1 MTGDRWLSALLP
13 AAIAFPL
20 LVAALMVTFASLM
33 PRLMRD
39 AIMLATTLASVGA
52 SIGLLVAT
60 TSGLPVVHWLSGGS
74 PRNGLVPGI
83 ALYVDPPAAAVLS
96 VVGLIFV
103 AVTVYAWRYFKVL
116 EEYFHTMLLVLL
128 GAMTALVMAAD
139 LFTMFVAFE
148 LMSVIAYALT
158 AFNVE
163 DEDALAGAF
172 NFAILGSIASL
183 LMMIGIAAIYA
194 GTGAL
199 NLAAISRTL
208 SGQSSPIAAIG
219 LSMVVGGLL
228 LKLAA
233 VPLQFWIAD
242 AETASPSPVAALS
255 SGAMT
260 SVAAFWLARLM
271 GVVVAPMGDGAMGGS
286 VGGAFSALFVGL
298 GLATLWVGALL
309 AIVQVDF
316 KRLLAFSTVSH
327 MGVALIAIGYMGS
340 GGGEGALAGAGL
352 YILSQGLVKAALFL
366 LVGVLLHRFGTV
378 DIYELR
384 SRVDGSRWVALPII
398 AGGLALAGCPPFGLW
413 PGKLLIEHALPAG
426 RAGDWIFISLVASA
440 VLTGGAVLHAVL
452 HAFLGFG
459 PAPEGPPVPRAKS
472 ERFDP
477 MADEH
482 EDRRTEDAGR
492 RVETEAQVLSRIPAT
507 LVLAPLC
514 LLILAALVPLVPE
527 IVGHAHQFAAALLD
541 GATYQAAML
550 DGNMTRRPL
559 RPEQLPEL
567 VPALKVAAGTLLV
580 PLGWQ
585 VLRLPWPRGARHFFA
600 WPLARLRLVHDGT
613 INDYVVWLVA
623 GFTLLMAVVMW
634 NA

>member
-1 MTGDRWLSALLP
+1 MTGDPWLSALLP
-13 AAIAFPL
+13 ASIALPL
-20 LVAALMVTFASLM
+20 LVAALMVTFASMM
-33 PRLMRD
+33 PRVLRD
-39 AIMLATTLASVGA
+39 AIMLVTTLASVGA
-52 SIGLLVAT
+52 SIWLLIET
-60 TSGLPVVHWLSGGS
+60 TSGLPVAHWLSGGS
-74 PRNGLVPGI
+74 PRNGVVPGI

-103 AVTVYAWRYFKVL
+103 AVTIYAWRYFKVL

-158 AFNVE
+158 AFNVD

-183 LMMIGIAAIYA
+183 LMMVGIAAIYA

-208 SGQSSPIAAIG
+208 AGQSSPLASIG
-219 LSMVVGGLL
+219 LAMVVGGLL

-233 VPLQFWIAD
+233 APLQFWIAD

-260 SVAAFWLARLM
+260 TVAAFWLARLM
-271 GVVVAPMGDGAMGGS
+271 GVVVGPMAGG
-286 VGGAFSALFVGL
+286 VGGAFSGLFIGL
-298 GLATLWVGALL
+298 GVVTLCVGALL
-309 AIVQVDF
+309 AIVQIDF

-327 MGVALIAIGYMGS
+327 MGVALIAIGLMGS
-340 GGGEGALAGAGL
+340 GAGEGALAGAGL
-352 YILSQGLVKAALFL
+352 YVLSQGLVKAALFL
-366 LVGVLLHRFGTV
+366 LAGVLMHRFGTV
-378 DIYELR
+378 DLRELR
-384 SRVDGSRWVALPII
+384 TRIDGSFWVALPIL

-413 PGKLLIEHALPAG
+413 PGKLMIEHALPAG
-426 RAGDWIFISLVASA
+426 RAGDWLFVGLAASA
-440 VLTGGAVLHAVL
+440 VLTGGAVLHSVL
-452 HAFLGFG
+452 HAFLGLG
-459 PAPEGPPVPRAKS
+459 PAPEGPPVPRGTR

-482 EDRRTEDAGR
+482 ADERTAGARRAA
-492 RVETEAQVLSRIPAT
+492 ETEVQVTSRIPPT
-507 LVLAPLC
+507 LMLAPVG
-514 LLILAALVPLVPE
+514 LLLVAALVPFVPD

-541 GATYQAAML
+541 GRAYQAALL
-550 DGNMTRRPL
+550 DGNMTSRPL
-559 RPEQLPEL
+559 RTEELPEI
-567 VPALKVAAGTLLV
+567 ATSLKIVAATLLV

-585 VLRLPWPRGARHFFA
+585 VLRLPWPQGARRFFA
-600 WPLARLRLVHDGT
+600 WPIARLRLAHDGT
-613 INDYVVWLVA
+613 INDYVLWLVA

-634 NA
+634 KV

>member
-1 MTGDRWLSALLP
+1 MTGDPWLSALLP
-13 AAIAFPL
+13 ASVALPL

-33 PRLMRD
+33 PRLLRD

-52 SIGLLVAT
+52 SIGLLIET
-60 TSGLPVVHWLSGGS
+60 TSGLPVAHWLSGGS
-74 PRNGLVPGI
+74 PRNGVVPGI
-83 ALYVDPPAAAVLS
+83 ALYVDSPAAAVLS

-103 AVTVYAWRYFKVL
+103 AVTIYAWRYFKVL

-172 NFAILGSIASL
+172 NFAILGSIANL
-183 LMMIGIAAIYA
+183 LMMVGIAAIYA

-208 SGQSSPIAAIG
+208 AGQSSPLASIG
-219 LSMVVGGLL
+219 LAMVVGGLL

-233 VPLQFWIAD
+233 APLQFWIAD

-260 SVAAFWLARLM
+260 TVAAFWLARLM
-271 GVVVAPMGDGAMGGS
+271 GVVVGPMAGG
-286 VGGAFSALFVGL
+286 VGGGFSGLFIGL
-298 GLATLWVGALL
+298 GVVTLWVGALL
-309 AIVQVDF
+309 AIVQIDF

-327 MGVALIAIGYMGS
+327 MGVALIAIGLMGS
-340 GGGEGALAGAGL
+340 GAGEGALAGAGL
-352 YILSQGLVKAALFL
+352 YVLSQGLVKAALFL
-366 LVGVLLHRFGTV
+366 LAGVLMHRFGTV
-378 DIYELR
+378 DLRELR
-384 SRVDGSRWVALPII
+384 TRIDGSFWVALPIL

-413 PGKLLIEHALPAG
+413 PGKLMIEHALPAG
-426 RAGDWIFISLVASA
+426 RAGDWLFVSLVASA

-459 PAPEGPPVPRAKS
+459 PAPEGPPVPRGKR

-477 MADEH
+477 MADEQ
-482 EDRRTEDAGR
+482 EDLRVADARRAA
-492 RVETEAQVLSRIPAT
+492 ETEPYVIARIPPT
-507 LVLAPLC
+507 
-514 LLILAALVPLVPE
+514 LILAPVGLLLAAAALPFVPE
-527 IVGHAHQFAAALLD
+527 IIGHAHQFAAALLD
-541 GATYQAAML
+541 GRAYQAAIL
-550 DGNMTRRPL
+550 DGDMTTRPL
-559 RPEQLPEL
+559 RSEALPE
-567 VPALKVAAGTLLV
+567 VATSLKIAAATLLV
-580 PLGWQ
+580 PIGWQ
-585 VLRLPWPRGARHFFA
+585 VVRLPWPPGVRRFVV
-600 WPLARLRLVHDGT
+600 WPIAKLRLAHDGT
-613 INDYVVWLVA
+613 INDYVLWLVA

-634 NA
+634 KA